1 MRVDARRCRSHES
14 THYCRRVPT
23 PIDSGRGALQ
33 DLEGKRK
40 GHSDSEVITRRT
52 CSLHRR
58 WSSKIGA
65 SSSLQPRLRVVAG
78 RCRTLKV
85 SARVI
90 QIAKYSHEGPGS
102 FQRRWSSKI
111 GASSSRS
118 SRIAGGECEALE
130 LEDRRFVIAPTPI
143 ESGRGALQDPE
154 VKRKGHSDSEVLT
167 RRIRIAGGGCEELEL
182 EDRRFV
188 IAEFTHCRRGVRG
201 VGARR

>member
-23 PIDSGRGALQ
+23 PIESGRGALQ

-102 FQRRWSSKI
+102 LQRRWSSKI

-118 SRIAGGECEALE
+118 LRI
-130 LEDRRFVIAPTPI
+130 
-143 ESGRGALQDPE
+143 S
-154 VKRKGHSDSEVLT
+154 
-167 RRIRIAGGGCEELEL
+167 GGGCEELEL

-201 VGARR
+201 VGEVTSKKGASSPLKVVAGHRRSHQQDSIESRRKAV